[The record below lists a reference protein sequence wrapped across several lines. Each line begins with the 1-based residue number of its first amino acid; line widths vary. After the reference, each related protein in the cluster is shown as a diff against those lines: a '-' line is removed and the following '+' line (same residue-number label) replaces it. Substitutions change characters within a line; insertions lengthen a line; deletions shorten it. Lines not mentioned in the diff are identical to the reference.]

1 MNQEKTVQQTFWPLN
16 GVIVGV
22 NGGMVNFS
30 IIPMITE
37 LIPRWTSQLG
47 SFDNNLLIRILF

>member
-22 NGGMVNFS
+22 NGGEAKLFNNPNDYWTNTKVDFTIG
-30 IIPMITE
+30 II
-37 LIPRWTSQLG
+37 WW
-47 SFDNNLLIRILF
+47 